1 MSPVEALRAATIV
14 PATALGFAADLGS
27 LEPGKLA
34 DLVVIDADVLEDVF
48 ASDRVSMVMLNGRL
62 YEAATLHE
70 TVTGNRRTEPF
81 YWQRDLKTP

>member
-1 MSPVEALRAATIV
+1 
-14 PATALGFAADLGS
+14 
-27 LEPGKLA
+27 
-34 DLVVIDADVLEDVF
+34 VIDADVLEDVF